1 MSGYRFDI
9 YLKSVI
15 MTSTDQTL
23 EMSTA
28 TVADVALAF
37 PQAISILNKY
47 DLDFCCKGKALF
59 SEACI
64 KSNLNSEM
72 VWQEI
77 LQMPAKESGNA
88 LNFETWN
95 SSVLADFIVQHHHEY
110 VRESIPRIRELLDK
124 ICSVHVD
131 TNPELLAVRT
141 DFEAL
146 AEELLG
152 HLPKEEQI
160 LFPAIKRIEGQ
171 PIASVED
178 AIAPD
183 ALAMPIHVMEAE
195 HERAGDLIKSIRSR
209 TNHYAAPSYACAT
222 FQLTYVML
230 REFDN
235 DLLQHIHL
243 ENNILF
249 PRFKSVMQSN

>member
-1 MSGYRFDI
+1 
-9 YLKSVI
+9 
-15 MTSTDQTL
+15 MTFTDQTL
-23 EMSTA
+23 EMVTA

-37 PQAISILNKY
+37 PQAISVLNKY
-47 DLDFCCKGKALF
+47 DLDFCCNGKVPF
-59 SEACI
+59 VEACK
-64 KSNLNSEM
+64 KSNLNSENL
-72 VWQEI
+72 WQEI
-77 LQMPAKESGNA
+77 LEAPRMKQGNT

-95 SSVLADFIVQHHHEY
+95 SSVLADFIVQHHHQY
-110 VRESIPRIRELLDK
+110 VREAIPKIRELLDK
-124 ICSVHVD
+124 VCRVHVD

-146 AEELLG
+146 ALELLG

-160 LFPAIKRIEGQ
+160 LFPAIKRIEGE

-195 HERAGDLIKSIRSR
+195 HERAGELIKSIRSR
-209 TNHYAAPSYACAT
+209 TNHYTAPSYACPT

-230 REFDN
+230 QEFDN

-249 PRFKSVMQSN
+249 PRFKSIVHNN

>member
-1 MSGYRFDI
+1 
-9 YLKSVI
+9 
-15 MTSTDQTL
+15 MTSKDQTL
-23 EMSTA
+23 EMGTA

-47 DLDFCCKGKALF
+47 DLDFCCNGKVSF
-59 SEACI
+59 MEAC
-64 KSNLNSEM
+64 KKTNLNSEM
-72 VWQEI
+72 VWREI
-77 LQMPAKESGNA
+77 LHTPIVKPGNA

-95 SSVLADFIVQHHHEY
+95 SSVLADFIVQHHHQY
-110 VRESIPRIRELLDK
+110 VRESIPKIRELLNK
-124 ICSVHVD
+124 VCQVHAD
-131 TNPELLAVRT
+131 TNPELLLVRS

-195 HERAGDLIKSIRSR
+195 HERAGDLIKSIRAR
-209 TNHYAAPSYACAT
+209 TNHYSFPSYACPT

-230 REFDN
+230 QEFDN

-249 PRFKSVMQSN
+249 PRFKSIAHN

>member
-1 MSGYRFDI
+1 MNLNLS
-9 YLKSVI
+9 I

-23 EMSTA
+23 EMGTA
-28 TVADVALAF
+28 TVADVALTF
-37 PQAISILNKY
+37 PHAISVLTKY
-47 DLDFCCKGKALF
+47 DLDFCCNGKVSFL
-59 SEACI
+59 EAC
-64 KSNLNSEM
+64 KVSNLNSERI
-72 VWQEI
+72 WQEI
-77 LQMPAKESGNA
+77 QEMPKKKPGNA
-88 LNFETWN
+88 LNFENWN

-110 VRESIPRIRELLDK
+110 VRESIPKIRELLDK

-131 TNPELLAVRT
+131 TNPELLAVRN

-171 PIASVED
+171 PIAAVED

-183 ALAMPIHVMEAE
+183 ALAMPIHVMEVE
-195 HERAGDLIKSIRSR
+195 HERAGDLIKSIRAR
-209 TNHYAAPSYACAT
+209 TNHYTAPSYACPT

-230 REFDN
+230 QEFDN

-249 PRFKSVMQSN
+249 PRFKSIVHNN

>member
-1 MSGYRFDI
+1 
-9 YLKSVI
+9 
-15 MTSTDQTL
+15 MTSTEQTL
-23 EMSTA
+23 EMGTA

-37 PQAISILNKY
+37 PQAISVLNKY
-47 DLDFCCKGKALF
+47 DLDFCCNGKTSF
-59 SEACI
+59 TEAC
-64 KSNLNSEM
+64 KKANLTSEK

-77 LQMPAKESGNA
+77 LGTPAKKNGNP

-110 VRESIPRIRELLDK
+110 VREAIPKIRELLDK
-124 ICSVHVD
+124 VCSVHVD

-146 AEELLG
+146 AEELSG
-152 HLPKEEQI
+152 HMPKEEQI
-160 LFPAIKRIEGQ
+160 LFPAIRRIEGQ
-171 PIASVED
+171 PIASIES
-178 AIAPD
+178 AISPT
-183 ALAMPIHVMEAE
+183 ALQMPIMVMEEE

-209 TNHYAAPSYACAT
+209 TGHYSPPGYACPT

-230 REFDN
+230 QEFDN
-235 DLLQHIHL
+235 DLIQHIHL

-249 PRFKSVMQSN
+249 PRFKSITQS

>member
-1 MSGYRFDI
+1 
-9 YLKSVI
+9 

-23 EMSTA
+23 KMDTA
-28 TVADVALAF
+28 TVADVALTF
-37 PQAISILNKY
+37 PQAINILTKY
-47 DLDFCCKGKALF
+47 DLDFCCNGKVLF
-59 SEACI
+59 TEACK
-64 KSNLNSEM
+64 KSNLNSE
-72 VWQEI
+72 VIWKQI
-77 LQMPAKESGNA
+77 LQSPVKKSGNE
-88 LNFETWN
+88 LNFENWH
-95 SSVLADFIVQHHHEY
+95 SSVLADFIVQHHHHY
-110 VRESIPRIRELLDK
+110 VREAIPKIRELLDK
-124 ICSVHVD
+124 VCNVHAD

-171 PIASVED
+171 LIASVESK
-178 AIAPD
+178 ISPM
-183 ALAMPIHVMEAE
+183 ALEMPLMVMEEE

-209 TNHYAAPSYACAT
+209 TGHYTPPSYACPT

-230 REFDN
+230 QEFDN
-235 DLLQHIHL
+235 DLIQHIHL

-249 PRFKSVMQSN
+249 PRFKSIMHN

>member
-1 MSGYRFDI
+1 
-9 YLKSVI
+9 
-15 MTSTDQTL
+15 MTSTEQTL
-23 EMSTA
+23 EIGTA

-37 PQAISILNKY
+37 PQAISVLNKY
-47 DLDFCCKGKALF
+47 DLDFCCNGKVPF
-59 SEACI
+59 KEACK
-64 KSNLNSEM
+64 KSNLNSEK

-77 LQMPAKESGNA
+77 LEMPKNKPGNA

-95 SSVLADFIVQHHHEY
+95 SSVLADFIVQHHHQY
-110 VRESIPRIRELLDK
+110 VREAIPKIRELLDK
-124 ICSVHVD
+124 VCSVHTD
-131 TNPELLAVRT
+131 TNPELLAMRT

-171 PIASVED
+171 PIASVEGE
-178 AIAPD
+178 ISPD
-183 ALAMPIHVMEAE
+183 ALEMPINVMEAE

-209 TNHYAAPSYACAT
+209 TNHYTAPSYACPT

-230 REFDN
+230 QEFDN

-249 PRFKSVMQSN
+249 PRFKSIVHNN